1 MKRILLTVSSILLSI
16 SLLVGCS
23 NTAAPESPEAQPT
36 QPQKPA
42 DTTPAHPATPGKYTA
57 YPAMAIDQSK
67 KYEATIST
75 NMGDIKVELFAKD
88 APKAVNNFVFLAKDK
103 FYDGIKFHR
112 VIKDFMIQTG
122 DPTSKGSDDTM
133 ASGMGGPGYTFE
145 DELKNGHKYEPG
157 VVAMANS
164 GKNTNGSQ
172 FFIGS
177 GPDVTG
183 LDNSPKY
190 TIFGKVTGG
199 MDVVQKIAG
208 TKVKKNP
215 QTGEPSVPEQTI
227 TIKSIAITEK

>member
-1 MKRILLTVSSILLSI
+1 MKRTLITVSSVLLSI

-23 NTAAPESPEAQPT
+23 NSAAPEQNNQGQPV
-36 QPQKPA
+36 QQEKPK
-42 DTTPAHPATPGKYTA
+42 DTAPAHPATPGKYKE
-57 YPAMAIDQSK
+57 YPAMTIDQK
-67 KYEATIST
+67 KDYHATIST
-75 NMGDIKVELFAKD
+75 SMGDVTIDLFEKD
-88 APKAVNNFVFLAKDK
+88 APLAVNNFVFLAKDK

-112 VIKDFMIQTG
+112 IIKDFMIQTG
-122 DPTSKGSDDTM
+122 DPLGTGR
-133 ASGMGGPGYTFE
+133 GGPGYTFE

-177 GPDVTG
+177 GPDVKG
-183 LDNSPKY
+183 LDNSPDY

-208 TKVKKNP
+208 TKVKKD

-227 TIKSIAITEK
+227 TIKSITITEK